1 MTALSCGCTLSAST
15 VACAKNGR
23 NVSLT
28 PSRASKSRLARSRSR
43 AIFVT
48 SASTTVVSCAETCSD
63 STIRLAM
70 TWRGLDIRWVVPRSA
85 EAATAGRLGAAGAP
99 GTPGAA
105 AGAAGAGCAAACAA
119 AASAA
124 AASAARCW
132 RAASSTS
139 CLRTRPPTPV
149 PVTDSSGTECST
161 ASLRTSGVT

>member
-23 NVSLT
+23 NVSFT
-28 PSRASKSRLARSRSR
+28 PSRASKSYLARSRSR

-85 EAATAGRLGAAGAP
+85 DAATAGRLGGGRARRGQRRGLRGRCLRGGGFRRTLLAGGLEHVLLADAAADAGAVDRLQRNP
-99 GTPGAA
+99 GLGGGLGPPR
-105 AGAAGAGCAAACAA
+105 GAG
-119 AASAA
+119 
-124 AASAARCW
+124 
-132 RAASSTS
+132 
-139 CLRTRPPTPV
+139 
-149 PVTDSSGTECST
+149 E
-161 ASLRTSGVT
+161 